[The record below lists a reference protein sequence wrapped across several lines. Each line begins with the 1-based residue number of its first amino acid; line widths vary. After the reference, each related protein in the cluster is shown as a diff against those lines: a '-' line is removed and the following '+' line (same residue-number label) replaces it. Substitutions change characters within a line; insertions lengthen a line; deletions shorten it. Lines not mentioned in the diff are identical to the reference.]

1 MLSTVDSLTEN
12 INKIDE
18 FIQQI
23 SSNHALIAS
32 QWANE
37 EARKANEELH
47 EKLKDLS
54 HFVTDE
60 LKKMKR
66 VLDRDQTGP
75 DRNTADFRIRKAQY
89 STLSRRFRDVM
100 LSYNQI
106 EEEYR
111 DKNKEKIL
119 RQIKIVNSSSNSEPE
134 VSDEKLEELLDNDQ
148 LQAFTQSVSLPFI
161 SRLFDNPR

>member
-60 LKKMKR
+60 LKSN
-66 VLDRDQTGP
+66 VAINPGT
-75 DRNTADFRIRKAQY
+75 
-89 STLSRRFRDVM
+89 
-100 LSYNQI
+100 
-106 EEEYR
+106 
-111 DKNKEKIL
+111 
-119 RQIKIVNSSSNSEPE
+119 IKY
-134 VSDEKLEELLDNDQ
+134 K
-148 LQAFTQSVSLPFI
+148 T
-161 SRLFDNPR
+161 LFDAGII